1 MNTTIVVHPS
11 FDRIWPFAADRMRE
25 LLEPRTAL
33 TFQRLFADNDGALAD
48 VIQNPESVAR
58 LISLGLRLRGH
69 DLQALPLLREAFVT
83 AWGIQPDDEIA
94 ALLQARGI
102 RQLQHR
108 SEGYWGQ
115 SVAEFALGLTIDGLR
130 RIPQAH
136 HEMIISPGIWEW
148 PFQQFCDDP
157 NFVNGTI
164 EGKRVRIVGA
174 GNIASRYA
182 SFVHMLGADVAAW
195 DRSSPEPAFHRAGA
209 RKAFSLDYLVQDA
222 DIFAPMVP
230 HTPSS
235 EGLITAEHIR
245 ALPKGCLVVLVTR
258 GAILD
263 FSELRRR
270 LLADELSLAADVF
283 DIEPLPQN
291 DPLLGR
297 HNVVHTP
304 HNAGRTK
311 DANYRYAE
319 ALAEQL
325 PEYGMRDLS

>member
-1 MNTTIVVHPS
+1 MNTTIIVHPS
-11 FDRIWPFAADRMRE
+11 FDQIWPFSADRMRE
-25 LLEPRTAL
+25 MLGPRLAL
-33 TFQRLFADNDGALAD
+33 TFQRLPTDDDVALAE
-48 VIQNPESVAR
+48 VIENPGSVTR
-58 LISLGLRLRGH
+58 LISLGLRLRDS
-69 DLQALPLLREAFVT
+69 DLQALPSLREAFVT

-94 ALLQARGI
+94 TLLRGRGI
-102 RQLQHR
+102 RRLQHR

-136 HEMIISPGIWEW
+136 QEMITSPGIWKW

-157 NFVNGTI
+157 GFVNGTI

-182 SFVHMLGADVAAW
+182 SFAHMLGADVVAW

-209 RKAFSLDYLVQDA
+209 RKAFSLDYMIQDA

-230 HTPSS
+230 HTPST

-258 GAILD
+258 AAILD

-270 LLADELSLAADVF
+270 VLADELSLATDVF
-283 DIEPLPQN
+283 DIEPLPQD

-311 DANYRYAE
+311 DANFRYAE
-319 ALAEQL
+319 ALVEQL
-325 PEYGMRDLS
+325 PEYAIQNLR

>member
-1 MNTTIVVHPS
+1 MNTAIIVHPS
-11 FDRIWPFAADRMRE
+11 FDAIWPFSADHMHE
-25 LLEPRTAL
+25 LLKPWTTL
-33 TFQRLFADNDGALAD
+33 TFQRLLGGNDVEIAN
-48 VIQNPESVAR
+48 VIENAGRVTR
-58 LISLGLRLRGH
+58 LISLGLRLRDS
-69 DLQALPLLREAFVT
+69 DLQALPSLREAFV
-83 AWGIQPDDEIA
+83 AARGIHSDEEIA
-94 ALLQARGI
+94 ALLEARGI
-102 RQLQHR
+102 RQLQHP

-136 HEMIISPGIWEW
+136 HKVITRAGAWTW

-164 EGKRVRIVGA
+164 AGKRVRIVGA

-182 SFVHMLGADVAAW
+182 SFVRMLGANVAAW
-195 DRSSPEPAFHRAGA
+195 DRYSPEPVFHRAGA
-209 RKAFSLDYLVQDA
+209 RKAFSLNYLVQDA
-222 DIFAPMVP
+222 DIFVPMVP

-258 GAILD
+258 AAILD

-270 LLADELSLAADVF
+270 VLADELSLAADVF
-283 DIEPLPQN
+283 DTEPLPPG
-291 DPLLGR
+291 DPLIGR

-319 ALAEQL
+319 ALVEQL
-325 PEYGMRDLS
+325 PEYAIHHLS